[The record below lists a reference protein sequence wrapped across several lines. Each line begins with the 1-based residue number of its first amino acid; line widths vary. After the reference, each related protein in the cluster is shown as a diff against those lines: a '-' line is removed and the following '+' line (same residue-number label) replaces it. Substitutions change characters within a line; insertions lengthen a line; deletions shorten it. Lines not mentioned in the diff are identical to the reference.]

1 MDQSLIWDL
10 LLRGIAIGALVA
22 MAAGLARGAAGA
34 SQRIAGVLFC
44 LGGAAYAVNSSDVL
58 RDAIG
63 PWFLLVVLFAS
74 SGVGLFWLF
83 LLTLFED
90 RRITAPMLAPPVVLA
105 LIAYVA
111 IASPPVARSWLF
123 GLHHV
128 IQAGLILHALFV
140 IARSWRGDLVE
151 VRRRLRGGL
160 MTVVALY
167 ALLITGAEST
177 DRAGHA
183 PPWFELVSAF
193 ILAALSITGAFIFL
207 QARAALFGASN
218 PAAAPAPALDAGDR
232 LLLDKL
238 NQIMGSGEAWR
249 REGLTIGA
257 LAEELSVPE
266 HRLRRL
272 INDQLGAR
280 NFAAFV
286 NGRRVEA
293 AKCLLS
299 DPAKARTP
307 VSAIAFDLGFAS
319 LGPFNRAFK
328 EETGLTPSEWRRREL
343 GEGSPI
349 PENPG

>member
-1 MDQSLIWDL
+1 MVQSLIWDL
-10 LLRGIAIGALVA
+10 LLRGIAIGALAA
-22 MAAGLARGAAGA
+22 MAAGLARGVAGA

-44 LGGAAYAVNSSDVL
+44 LGGAAYAVNSSDAL
-58 RDAIG
+58 REAVG
-63 PWFLLVVLFAS
+63 PWFLLIVLFAS

-90 RRITAPMLAPPVVLA
+90 RPITAPMLVPPTVLA
-105 LIAYVA
+105 LIAYLA
-111 IASPPVARSWLF
+111 IASPPVVRAWLF
-123 GLHHV
+123 GLHHL

-140 IARSWRGDLVE
+140 IARTWRGDLVE

-167 ALLITGAEST
+167 ALLITVAEST
-177 DRAGHA
+177 DSAGHA

-193 ILAALSITGAFIFL
+193 FLAALSIAGAFIFL
-207 QARAALFGASN
+207 QARAALFGVSA
-218 PAAAPAPALDAGDR
+218 PTTAAAPMLDAGDR

-238 NQIMGSGEAWR
+238 NETMGAREAWR

-286 NGRRVEA
+286 NGRRVAA
-293 AKCLLS
+293 AKRLLS
-299 DPAKARTP
+299 DPARARTP
-307 VSAIAFDLGFAS
+307 VSTIAFDLGFAS
-319 LGPFNRAFK
+319 LGPFNRTFK
-328 EETGLTPSEWRRREL
+328 EQTGLTPSEWRRREL

-349 PENPG
+349 PENSG

>member
-1 MDQSLIWDL
+1 MDQGVIWDL
-10 LLRGIAIGALVA
+10 LLRGVAIGALVA
-22 MAAGLARGAAGA
+22 IAAGLARGAAGV

-58 RDAIG
+58 REAVG

-83 LLTLFED
+83 ILTLFED
-90 RRITAPMLAPPVVLA
+90 RPITAPTLAPPAVLA
-105 LIAYVA
+105 LIAYTA
-111 IASPPVARSWLF
+111 IASPPAPRSWLF

-177 DRAGHA
+177 DSAGHA

-193 ILAALSITGAFIFL
+193 ILAAVSIAGAFIFL
-207 QARAALFGASN
+207 EARAALFGAST
-218 PAAAPAPALDAGDR
+218 PATAAAPTLDAGDR

-257 LAEELSVPE
+257 LASELSVPE

-293 AKCLLS
+293 AKRLLS

-307 VSAIAFDLGFAS
+307 VSAIAFDLGFSS

-328 EETGLTPSEWRRREL
+328 EGTGLTPSEWRRREL
-343 GEGSPI
+343 GDSSPI
-349 PENPG
+349 PENSG

>member
-1 MDQSLIWDL
+1 MDQSQIWDL
-10 LLRGIAIGALVA
+10 VLRGVAIGALIAIAV
-22 MAAGLARGAAGA
+22 GLWRGASGA
-34 SQRIAGVLFC
+34 SQRVSGVLLC
-44 LGGAAYAVNSSDVL
+44 LGGGAYALNSSELLHEAV
-58 RDAIG
+58 G

-90 RRITAPMLAPPVVLA
+90 RPITAPMLIPAAVLA
-105 LIAYVA
+105 LIVYAA
-111 IASPPVARSWLF
+111 LAAPPAARPWLL

-128 IQAGLILHALFV
+128 VQAGLILHALFV
-140 IARSWRGDLVE
+140 IARGWRGDLVE

-177 DRAGHA
+177 DSEGHA
-183 PPWFELVSAF
+183 PAWFELVSAF
-193 ILAALSITGAFIFL
+193 ILAGVSVAGAFIFL
-207 QARAALFGASN
+207 QARAALFGASTLSTT
-218 PAAAPAPALDAGDR
+218 AAPSLDAGDR
-232 LLLDKL
+232 LLLEKL
-238 NQIMGSGEAWR
+238 NQTMDGGEAWK

-272 INDQLGAR
+272 INDQLGHR

-293 AKCLLS
+293 AKRLLS
-299 DPAKARTP
+299 DPAKARTA

-343 GEGSPI
+343 GESSPI
-349 PENPG
+349 PENSG